1 MATIKAVS
9 SKCGIAGAIAYVT
22 REEKTEAKLLSGLRC
37 SPETA
42 AEEMEV
48 TKQMWGK
55 SGGRTYKH
63 FVQSFHENEKITPE
77 QAHALACKWAA
88 ACPQFRGFEV
98 LIATHKD
105 RQHIHTHFIVNS
117 VNQENG
123 SKFRMHRDELQEMKQ
138 LSDRL
143 CREHGLSVCEKG
155 KTFSGETREETTAYT
170 KEAYQVLKKAEKG
183 EVRSYVQEIGLAV
196 LECREKAKSREEFTQ
211 LLRARG
217 VGVEWTDSRK
227 YITFTDLARQEAG
240 ERCKVRNSKLAQH
253 YGGLGFEK
261 GDFEREFTANLRK
274 QQNFERGREQL
285 AKPLPGAEPGA
296 PGKSAAAFLGELA
309 ATRRASENKLSSK
322 LEKCANR
329 TAFKQARTTASLA
342 AGLSAEIA
350 QAMQNLTEQAI
361 EDREKI

>member
-9 SKCGIAGAIAYVT
+9 SKCSVNGAIAYVT
-22 REEKTEAKLLSGLRC
+22 QEEKTEEKLVSGINC
-37 SPETA
+37 SPATA
-42 AEEMEV
+42 AEEMQT
-48 TKQMWGK
+48 TKEMWGK

-63 FVQSFHENEKITPE
+63 YVQSFHEDEKITPE
-77 QAHALACKWAA
+77 QAHELAKKFVE

-98 LIATHKD
+98 LIATHQD
-105 RQHIHTHFIVNS
+105 RSHIHTHIIVNS
-117 VNQENG
+117 VSLENG
-123 SKFRMHRDELQEMKQ
+123 HKFRQSKAELQQMKD
-138 LSDRL
+138 LSDRICL
-143 CREHGLSVCEKG
+143 EHGLSVCEKG
-155 KTFSGETREETTAYT
+155 KTFYGEVREETAAYT
-170 KEAYQVLKKAEKG
+170 KESYQLLKKAERG
-183 EVRSYVQEIGLAV
+183 EAWSYVQDIALAV
-196 LECREKAKSREEFTQ
+196 LEVREQATSREDFAEK
-211 LLRARG
+211 LRAQG

-274 QQNFERGREQL
+274 QQNIERGREQL
-285 AKPLPGAEPGA
+285 AKPLPGAEPGT

-322 LEKCANR
+322 LEKCTNR
-329 TAFKQARTTASLA
+329 TAFKQARTTARLA

-361 EDREKI
+361 EDRERI